1 MTVLLAAM
9 MLTQAV
15 GAPQPRAANWTH
27 TFDAPIVAISDEHAG
42 DCFAVLTREGV
53 SVFSYGGRKLWERD
67 FARLG
72 RYFSAEGI
80 ALASDCSWVALAG
93 TSAYKYVW
101 VLERGGSSR
110 YASLAPETP
119 TAVAIAPQGDVIA
132 VATGAERIHLI
143 APGSA
148 KTGTVLRSHAVIET
162 NLITNTLAFTP
173 DGRRL
178 IPTFGYGA
186 AVWERDGKAV
196 WLEPGMVCRMS
207 PVANASWTLSSC
219 EPPHFSSQGTLT
231 ARAADGKVLW
241 EKTIF
246 SLTALGSASGTTFA
260 TGEPRQTPEPTGA
273 ERLMVIGRD
282 GKVTANLPRD
292 PDLFGPIGVAD
303 DGSRA
308 LFRRRQGPLVVYSSE
323 GKLLSTI
330 PLVDELSRLS
340 ARRNVSL
347 VIGFSDAN
355 LGVFGIL

>member
-1 MTVLLAAM
+1 MTAFLAA
-9 MLTQAV
+9 LILLQGTAQ
-15 GAPQPRAANWTH
+15 QPRAADWTH
-27 TFDAPIVAISDEHAG
+27 TFDAPIVAISGEHAG
-42 DCFAVLTREGV
+42 DCFAVLTREV
-53 SVFSYGGRKLWERD
+53 VAVFSYGGRKLWERD

-110 YASLAPETP
+110 YASLGSETP
-119 TAVAIAPQGDVIA
+119 TAIAIAPQGDVIA

-148 KTGTVLRSHAVIET
+148 KTGTVLRAHTVIET
-162 NLITNTLAFTP
+162 NLITRTLAFTP

-186 AVWERDGKAV
+186 AVWERDGKPI
-196 WLEPGMVCRMS
+196 WLEPGMVCRVS
-207 PVANASWTLSSC
+207 PVANVSWTLSSC

-231 ARAADGKVLW
+231 ARAADGKVVW

-260 TGEPRQTPEPTGA
+260 VGEPRRTPEPTGD
-273 ERLMVIGRD
+273 ERLMVIRRD
-282 GKVTANLPRD
+282 GAVAADIPRD
-292 PDLFGPIGVAD
+292 PELFGPLGVAD

-308 LFRRRQGPLVVYSSE
+308 LFRRSRGPLVVYSSE
-323 GKLLSTI
+323 GKVLSTI
-330 PLVDELSRLS
+330 PLVDELSTLS
-340 ARRNVSL
+340 SRRDLSL
-347 VIGFSDAN
+347 LIGFGDAN
-355 LGVFGIL
+355 LGVFRIR